1 MRPPDVTRP
10 PTSSRRRSDI
20 VRHWLGTRA
29 PRGERAAQSA
39 CAVLGAA
46 HPLSRATEAVARV
59 TRQWLTCA
67 ATLAGSIIAQ
77 LEGHP
82 WATILT
88 ASSTLVL
95 AGLTAALLMLRQ
107 QVSDRATD
115 LIAEGREALP
125 IATVQHQ
132 RQRLLAQ
139 RRRKALAKALDTV
152 LRQATAP
159 PRIVTRG
166 TRPLFDIRVIA
177 AVGADL
183 RAVIELL
190 QTRNPPARGVALIDR
205 LITDG
210 QSAFYGHEPLPLR
223 EELRHIRHAFEQ

>member
-20 VRHWLGTRA
+20 VRHWLRTRA

-39 CAVLGAA
+39 RAVLGAA
-46 HPLSRATEAVARV
+46 HPLSRATEAVAGL

-95 AGLTAALLMLRQ
+95 AATHRLLLMLRQ

-132 RQRLLAQ
+132 RQRLLAP
-139 RRRKALAKALDTV
+139 RRRKALAKAWTPCSG
-152 LRQATAP
+152 RPQA
-159 PRIVTRG
+159 PRG
-166 TRPLFDIRVIA
+166 
-177 AVGADL
+177 
-183 RAVIELL
+183 
-190 QTRNPPARGVALIDR
+190 
-205 LITDG
+205 
-210 QSAFYGHEPLPLR
+210 S
-223 EELRHIRHAFEQ
+223 